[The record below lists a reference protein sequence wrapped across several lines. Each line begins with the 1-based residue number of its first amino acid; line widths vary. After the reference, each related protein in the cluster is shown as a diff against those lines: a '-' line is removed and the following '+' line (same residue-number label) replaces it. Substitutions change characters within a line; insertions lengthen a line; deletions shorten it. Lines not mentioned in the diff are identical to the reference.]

1 MSIRHSLLALLS
13 EGAQYGAQLRTE
25 FEGRTGGTWPLNIGQ
40 VYTTLARLERDGLVD
55 SIGDGD
61 DRTIQYSLTEAGQE
75 EIRAWWRTPVDRQVA
90 PRNELVI
97 KLALAVTVDGVDVA
111 KVVSTQRA
119 ASMRAL
125 QELTQL
131 KRASAKDHHSGIR
144 DLAWDLVIE
153 NLIFA
158 AEAELRWLDHV
169 ESRLA
174 AQPRARRKKA
184 VAEPPAAEKMSR

>member
-13 EGAQYGAQLRTE
+13 EGPQYGAQLRSE
-25 FEGRTGGTWPLNIGQ
+25 FERRTGGTWPLNIGQ
-40 VYTTLARLERDGLVD
+40 VYTTLARLERDGLVG
-55 SIGDGD
+55 SSGDGE
-61 DRTIQYSLTEAGQE
+61 DRTIQYRLTEAGAA
-75 EIRAWWRTPVDRQVA
+75 EIGAWWQTPVDREAA

-97 KLALAVTVDGVDVA
+97 KLALAVTVEGVDVGQ
-111 KVVSTQRA
+111 VVNTQRA

-125 QELTQL
+125 QELTRL
-131 KRASAKDHHSGIR
+131 KRTSADDHHSGLR

-169 ESRLA
+169 ESRVT
-174 AQPRARRKKA
+174 AQPRARRKPA
-184 VAEPPAAEKMSR
+184 VATTEAEQVSR

>member
-13 EGAQYGAQLRTE
+13 EGPQYGAQLRSE
-25 FEGRTGGTWPLNIGQ
+25 FETRTGGTWPLNIGQ
-40 VYTTLARLERDGLVD
+40 VYTTLARLERDGLVG
-55 SIGDGD
+55 SSGDGD
-61 DRTIQYSLTEAGQE
+61 DRTIQYRLTDAGEQE
-75 EIRAWWRTPVDRQVA
+75 IQAWWRTPVGRDAA

-111 KVVSTQRA
+111 KVVNTQRA
-119 ASMRAL
+119 ASMRGL
-125 QELTQL
+125 QELTRL
-131 KRASAKDHHSGIR
+131 KRASAEDRHSGIR

-174 AQPRARRKKA
+174 AQPRVRRKKPSEA
-184 VAEPPAAEKMSR
+184 TRETERAS

>member
-13 EGAQYGAQLRTE
+13 EGPQYGAQLRSE
-25 FEGRTGGTWPLNIGQ
+25 FERRTGGTWPLNIGQ
-40 VYTTLARLERDGLVD
+40 VYTTLARLERDGLVG
-55 SIGDGD
+55 SSGDGE
-61 DRTIQYSLTEAGQE
+61 DRTIQYRLTEAGAA
-75 EIRAWWRTPVDRQVA
+75 EIGAWWQTPVDREAA

-97 KLALAVTVDGVDVA
+97 KLALAVTVEGVDVGQ
-111 KVVSTQRA
+111 VVNTQRA

-125 QELTQL
+125 QELTRL
-131 KRASAKDHHSGIR
+131 KRASADDHHSGLR

-169 ESRLA
+169 ESRVT
-174 AQPRARRKKA
+174 AQPRTRRKR
-184 VAEPPAAEKMSR
+184 AEPATDVERVSR